1 MRMMLR
7 FTAPVETSNQAI
19 KDGSLKKTL
28 ESLMAKLKPEAAYFG
43 PLEGKRAA
51 MIFFDMAE
59 SSKIVEICEELF
71 LNLDA
76 EVEFIPVMNAV
87 SSAGASQIRASEQ
100 RRGLPLLGGFLIGR
114 PPLRARGG
122 ATLRFE
128 RNGRDKGRVAQSSG
142 AQCYFS
148 WAPRGRGQR
157 RGHGTARLCP
167 PYVFC
172 S

>member
-7 FTAPVETSNQAI
+7 FTAPVERSDQAI

-71 LNLDA
+71 SSLDA
-76 EVEFIPVMNAV
+76 EVEFIPVMNADEL
-87 SSAGASQIRASEQ
+87 GK
-100 RRGLPLLGGFLIGR
+100 GL
-114 PPLRARGG
+114 A
-122 ATLRFE
+122 
-128 RNGRDKGRVAQSSG
+128 NSG
-142 AQCYFS
+142 
-148 WAPRGRGQR
+148 
-157 RGHGTARLCP
+157 L
-167 PYVFC
+167 
-172 S
+172 